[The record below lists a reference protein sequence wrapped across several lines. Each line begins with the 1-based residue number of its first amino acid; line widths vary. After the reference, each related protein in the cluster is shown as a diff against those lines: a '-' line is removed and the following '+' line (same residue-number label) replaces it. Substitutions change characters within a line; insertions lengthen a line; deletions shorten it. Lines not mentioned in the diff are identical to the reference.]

1 MTLGLYVFIGLISLS
16 VCAVF
21 YAKYDYAMHI
31 KRLAAENSIE
41 KINAIIHKDDILL
54 TDGGKN
60 VDLDAVLDHLELWEN
75 VKHYKLYNEL

>member
-1 MTLGLYVFIGLISLS
+1 MTIYFYFFICLIILS
-16 VCAVF
+16 IGVVS
-21 YAKYDYAMHI
+21 YAKYDYAKHI

-60 VDLDAVLDHLELWEN
+60 IDIDAVLDHLELWEN